1 MANNEIIVFQL
12 NNVLKNIALSP
23 VNGHTPEEI
32 GWEEFIASHP
42 NFVQH
47 EYGTALRIAEGA
59 MPILEHLPEHK
70 QKLAGAIL
78 RTYFTNEQIEHYG
91 REEI

>member
-1 MANNEIIVFQL
+1 MANKEIIVYQL
-12 NNVLKNIALSP
+12 NNILKNIALAP
-23 VNGHTPEEI
+23 ANGRPPEDI
-32 GWEEFIASHP
+32 GWEEFIARHP

-47 EYGTALRIAEGA
+47 EYGTALRVAEGA
-59 MPILEHLPEHK
+59 RPILDEQPAHK

-78 RTYFTNEQIEHYG
+78 RTYFTNEQIEEYG